1 MKIKEL
7 SSEEIAAL
15 IAIIIGGVYSIVNPE
30 FSDDIFLKTIVAVI
44 LIKLFW

>member
-1 MKIKEL
+1 MKLKEL
-7 SSEEIAAL
+7 SSADLASL

-44 LIKLFW
+44 LTKLFW